1 MSALGRVL
9 GVALALGMNPALA
22 ELHNESRRRA
32 ELRDERI
39 RAEQLA
45 ARVRGDEVIDGA
57 YLVDAAAEDADLPEP
72 TQASAF
78 WRHLSPFVD
87 APHGV
92 ILDVPAVLMPG
103 QRTVAKLR
111 GRCATPPPWPPSR
124 RAAETRS
131 SVVSAIAD
139 PDTGSRPAFDQRRG
153 LGRPDRK
160 CSASPTT
167 I

>member
-9 GVALALGMNPALA
+9 GVAIALGMNPALA

-111 GRCATPPPWPPSR
+111 
-124 RAAETRS
+124 E
-131 SVVSAIAD
+131 SVRD
-139 PDTGSRPAFDQRRG
+139 
-153 LGRPDRK
+153 
-160 CSASPTT
+160 ASPVAALSPCCRDAFERRLRYCRSGHRLAPRF
-167 I
+167 